1 MAGNIIHRFRS
12 MRPRMSSTQ
21 DNKSLALQASKLQV
35 PTSTSMPDNISLN
48 KWEDTGFEWEGEV
61 VPSSFERLVTVL
73 NTEHEQSNI
82 LLNINLYRRNNV
94 LHLAFTLTG
103 EVWLTCQRCLQPVVI
118 ELTDDYNIALLDDES
133 QIRLINE
140 EQDYLLLEEI
150 VTEQSPERLLPLKKL
165 IEDEILLKTPMAP
178 KHDDCE
184 MSVEQFGEIPEE
196 EETENPF
203 AALASLKGNL

>member
-1 MAGNIIHRFRS
+1 
-12 MRPRMSSTQ
+12 MSSTQ
-21 DNKSLALQASKLQV
+21 DNKSLALQASKLPV
-35 PTSTSMPDNISLN
+35 PASNIMPDTISLN
-48 KWEDTGFEWEGEV
+48 KWEDTGFEWAGEIA
-61 VPSSFERLVTVL
+61 PNAFERLVSML
-73 NTEHEQSNI
+73 NTEHGQANI
-82 LLNINLYRRNNV
+82 LLDAKLYRLDNV

-103 EVWLTCQRCLQPVVI
+103 EVWLTCQRCLQPIAVD
-118 ELTDDYNIALLDDES
+118 LGDKYDIALLDNES
-133 QIRLINE
+133 QIRLIRE

-150 VTEQSPERLLPLKKL
+150 VTEQSPERLLPFKKL

-203 AALASLKGNL
+203 AALASLKGKL

>member
-1 MAGNIIHRFRS
+1 
-12 MRPRMSSTQ
+12 MSSTQ
-21 DNKSLALQASKLQV
+21 DNKPSALHASKVQV

-48 KWEDTGFEWEGEV
+48 KWEDTGFEWAGEEA
-61 VPSSFERLVTVL
+61 PSSFERLATIL
-73 NTEHEQSNI
+73 ASEHEQSNI
-82 LLNINLYRRNNV
+82 VLNTTLYRRNNV

-103 EVWLTCQRCLQPVVI
+103 EVWLTCQRCLQPI
-118 ELTDDYNIALLDDES
+118 AIDLSDEYDIALLDNES
-133 QIRLINE
+133 QIRLVNE
-140 EQDYLLLEEI
+140 EQDYLLLDEI
-150 VTEQSPERLLPLKKL
+150 VTEQSPERLLPFKKL
-165 IEDEILLKTPMAP
+165 VEDEILLKTPMAP

>member
-1 MAGNIIHRFRS
+1 
-12 MRPRMSSTQ
+12 MSSTQ
-21 DNKSLALQASKLQV
+21 DNKSLALQASKLHV
-35 PTSTSMPDNISLN
+35 AASNIMPDTISLN
-48 KWEDTGFEWEGEV
+48 KWEDTGFEWAGEIA
-61 VPSSFERLVTVL
+61 PNAFERLVSVL
-73 NTEHEQSNI
+73 NTEHEQANV
-82 LLNINLYRRNNV
+82 LLDAKLYRLNNV

-103 EVWLTCQRCLQPVVI
+103 EVWLTCQRCLQPIAVDLGD
-118 ELTDDYNIALLDDES
+118 EYDIALLDNES
-133 QIRLINE
+133 QIRLIRE

-150 VTEQSPERLLPLKKL
+150 VTEQSPERLLPFKKL

-203 AALASLKGNL
+203 AALASLKGKL

>member
-1 MAGNIIHRFRS
+1 
-12 MRPRMSSTQ
+12 MSSTQ

-35 PTSTSMPDNISLN
+35 PASNIMPDTISLN
-48 KWEDTGFEWEGEV
+48 KWEDTGFEWAGEIA
-61 VPSSFERLVTVL
+61 PNAFERLVSVL
-73 NTEHEQSNI
+73 NTEHEQANI
-82 LLNINLYRRNNV
+82 LLNAKLYRLNNV

-103 EVWLTCQRCLQPVVI
+103 EVWLTCQRCLQPIAVDLGD
-118 ELTDDYNIALLDDES
+118 EYDIALLDNES
-133 QIRLINE
+133 QIRLIHE

-150 VTEQSPERLLPLKKL
+150 VTEQSPERLLPFKKL

-203 AALASLKGNL
+203 AALASLKGKL

>member
-1 MAGNIIHRFRS
+1 
-12 MRPRMSSTQ
+12 MSSTQ
-21 DNKSLALQASKLQV
+21 DNKSLALQASKLHV
-35 PTSTSMPDNISLN
+35 PASNTVPDNISLN
-48 KWEDTGFEWEGEV
+48 KWEDTGFEWAGEIA
-61 VPSSFERLVTVL
+61 PNAFQRLVNVL
-73 NTEHEQSNI
+73 NTEHEQANI
-82 LLNINLYRRNNV
+82 LLDAKLYRLNNV

-103 EVWLTCQRCLQPVVI
+103 EVWLTCQRCLQPIAVDLGD
-118 ELTDDYNIALLDDES
+118 EYDIALLDNES
-133 QIRLINE
+133 QIRLIRE

-150 VTEQSPERLLPLKKL
+150 ITEQSPERLLPFKKL

-203 AALASLKGNL
+203 AALASLKGKL

>member
-1 MAGNIIHRFRS
+1 
-12 MRPRMSSTQ
+12 MSSTQ
-21 DNKSLALQASKLQV
+21 DNKSLALQASNVQV
-35 PTSTSMPDNISLN
+35 PTSNIMPDTISLN
-48 KWEDTGFEWEGEV
+48 KWEDAGFEWVGEIA
-61 VPSSFERLVTVL
+61 PNSFERLTSTL
-73 NTEHEQSNI
+73 TTEHEQANI
-82 LLNINLYRRNNV
+82 VLEATLYRRNNV

-103 EVWLTCQRCLQPVVI
+103 EVWLTCQRCLQPIAVD
-118 ELTDDYNIALLDDES
+118 LSDKYDIALLDNES

-150 VTEQSPERLLPLKKL
+150 VTEQSPERLLPFKKL

-203 AALASLKGNL
+203 AALAALKGKL

>member
-1 MAGNIIHRFRS
+1 
-12 MRPRMSSTQ
+12 MSSTQ

-35 PTSTSMPDNISLN
+35 PASNIMPDTISLN
-48 KWEDTGFEWEGEV
+48 KWEDTGFEWAGEIA
-61 VPSSFERLVTVL
+61 PNAFERLVSVL
-73 NTEHEQSNI
+73 NTEHEQANI
-82 LLNINLYRRNNV
+82 LLNAKLYRLNNV
-94 LHLAFTLTG
+94 LHLSFTLTG
-103 EVWLTCQRCLQPVVI
+103 EVWLTCQRCLQPIAVDLGD
-118 ELTDDYNIALLDDES
+118 EYDIALLDNES
-133 QIRLINE
+133 QIRLIRE

-150 VTEQSPERLLPLKKL
+150 ITEQSPERLLPFKKL

-203 AALASLKGNL
+203 AALASLKGKL